1 MRPYRKSQLNVGSQ
15 SVSFAD
21 TRTVRGCRMKI
32 PSLLLLATVALAPLS
47 AVANE
52 LLVKFDGGIGAI
64 PVSQGEGTAATA
76 TVVDRNNVRGVQ
88 APAQLW
94 TIADFKAE
102 VTFDGHIKA
111 DGRGLV
117 LAGGDTIG
125 TALVGGTASLMV
137 FATLICENVA
147 PFVQRNTNPVGV
159 PLAANGD
166 FKINDVLSPPPPPSS
181 CATPVLLIRNA
192 GNRSWFAAGI
202 QKFGDNQGD
211 NHGNNQ

>member
-1 MRPYRKSQLNVGSQ
+1 
-15 SVSFAD
+15 
-21 TRTVRGCRMKI
+21 MKI

-88 APAQLW
+88 APGQPW
-94 TIADFKAE
+94 VIADFKAE
-102 VTFDGHIKA
+102 VMVDGRIRA

-117 LAGGDTIG
+117 FAGGNTIG
-125 TALVGGTASLMV
+125 TALVVTPTGGTAGLKV

-147 PFVQRNTNPVGV
+147 PFVERNSNPV

-166 FKINDVLSPPPPPSS
+166 FKIDDVLSPAPPAASS
-181 CATPVLLIRNA
+181 CATPVLLIRNS
-192 GNRSWFAAGI
+192 GNKNWFAAGI
-202 QKFGDNQGD
+202 QKFDD
-211 NHGNNQ
+211 NHE